1 MRVKT
6 YRAPTLAEALAEVK
20 ADMGSDAVIVQTRRL
35 RQGGI
40 LGMLATEIVEV
51 TAAVDPTPTQ
61 SAKRSKAVAPSR
73 EQAVQEEKND
83 DAKLLAVHLELAS
96 MRKTLE
102 TAMASMQ
109 HGMPSKTDTTPQAPQ
124 AAVWQEW
131 ARRND
136 IEPMAA
142 EALFQGIPA
151 TNAAALERQ
160 YPLLRERIF
169 SVFQKSA
176 GIALRPG
183 YCKVVALV
191 GPTGVGKTTT
201 LAKLAANF
209 ALREKYRVALITA
222 DTYRIAAVEQLRTY
236 AELIGIPLEVIYTP
250 QELRNALVQH
260 QDKQLVL
267 VDTAGRSPANQPQMA
282 ELESLMAVDDSIE
295 KQLVL
300 SATTKFTECLDAVQ
314 RFKKANPQKYLF
326 TKIDE
331 ACNLGTLVSLLYHSP
346 KPLSYITTGQNVPD
360 DIELADPERL
370 TTLMLRGVK

>member
-1 MRVKT
+1 
-6 YRAPTLAEALAEVK
+6 
-20 ADMGSDAVIVQTRRL
+20 MGSDAVIVQTRRL

-51 TAAVDPTPTQ
+51 TAAVDPAPTQ

-73 EQAVQEEKND
+73 EQAVPEEKSD

-109 HGMPSKTDTTPQAPQ
+109 HGMTRKTETTLQSPQTTA
-124 AAVWQEW
+124 WQEW

-136 IEPMAA
+136 IEPIAA
-142 EALFQGIPA
+142 DALFQGIPA
-151 TNAAALERQ
+151 MDTAALERQ
-160 YPLLRERIF
+160 YPLLRDRIF
-169 SVFQKSA
+169 SVFQKSS

-201 LAKLAANF
+201 VAKLAANF

-236 AELIGIPLEVIYTP
+236 ADLIGIPLEVIYTP
-250 QELRNALVQH
+250 QELRNALHQH

-282 ELESLMAVDDSIE
+282 ELESLMAVDASIE

-331 ACNLGTLVSLLYHSP
+331 ACNLGTLVSLLYHAP

>member
-1 MRVKT
+1 
-6 YRAPTLAEALAEVK
+6 
-20 ADMGSDAVIVQTRRL
+20 MGSDAVIVQTRRL

-51 TAAVDPTPTQ
+51 TAAVDPAPTQ

-73 EQAVQEEKND
+73 EKAVPEEKSD

-102 TAMASMQ
+102 AAMASMQ
-109 HGMPSKTDTTPQAPQ
+109 NGMAQKTETSLQPAQPSA
-124 AAVWQEW
+124 WQEW

-136 IEPMAA
+136 IDPMAA
-142 EALFQGIPA
+142 DALFQGIPA
-151 TNAAALERQ
+151 MDTSALDRQ
-160 YPLLRERIF
+160 YPLLRDRIF

-176 GIALRPG
+176 GIAIRPG

-201 LAKLAANF
+201 VAKLAANF

-236 AELIGIPLEVIYTP
+236 AELIGIPLEVVYTP
-250 QELRNALVQH
+250 QELRNALHQH
-260 QDKQLVL
+260 QDKQLIL

-331 ACNLGTLVSLLYHSP
+331 ACNLGTLVSLLYHAP

>member
-6 YRAPTLAEALAEVK
+6 FRAPTLAEALAEVK
-20 ADMGSDAVIVQTRRL
+20 ADMGRDAVIVQTRRL

-51 TAAVDPTPTQ
+51 TAAIDPTPAQ
-61 SAKRSKAVAPSR
+61 SAKPSR
-73 EQAVQEEKND
+73 AATPVREPANKEENIE

-96 MRKTLE
+96 LRKTLE

-109 HGMPSKTDTTPQAPQ
+109 QGMPRTNGALPQESKSTG
-124 AAVWQEW
+124 WQEW

-136 IEPMAA
+136 IEPAAA
-142 EALFQGIPA
+142 ETLFQGIPA
-151 TNAAALERQ
+151 ADSANLERQ

-169 SVFQKSA
+169 SVFNKSA

-201 LAKLAANF
+201 VAKLAANF

-250 QELRNALVQH
+250 MELRNALVQH

-267 VDTAGRSPANQPQMA
+267 IDTAGRSPANQPQMA
-282 ELESLMAVDDSIE
+282 ELESLMAFDDSIE

-300 SATTKFTECLDAVQ
+300 SATTKFAECLDAVQ
-314 RFKKANPQKYLF
+314 RFRETKPQKYLF
-326 TKIDE
+326 TKLDE
-331 ACNLGTLVSLLYHSP
+331 ACNLGTLFSLLYHAP

>member
-6 YRAPTLAEALAEVK
+6 FRAPTLAEALAEVK
-20 ADMGSDAVIVQTRRL
+20 ADMGRDAVIVQTRRL

-51 TAAVDPTPTQ
+51 TAAIDPTPAQ
-61 SAKRSKAVAPSR
+61 SAKPSR
-73 EQAVQEEKND
+73 AATPVREPANKEENIE

-96 MRKTLE
+96 LRKTLE

-109 HGMPSKTDTTPQAPQ
+109 QGMPRTNGSLPQEPKSNA
-124 AAVWQEW
+124 WQEW

-136 IEPMAA
+136 IEPAAA

-151 TNAAALERQ
+151 ADSANLERQ

-169 SVFQKSA
+169 SVFNKSA

-201 LAKLAANF
+201 VAKLAANF

-250 QELRNALVQH
+250 MELRNALVQH

-267 VDTAGRSPANQPQMA
+267 IDTAGRSPANQPQMA
-282 ELESLMAVDDSIE
+282 ELESLMAFDDSIE

-300 SATTKFTECLDAVQ
+300 SATTKFAECLDAVQ
-314 RFKKANPQKYLF
+314 RFRETKPQKYLF
-326 TKIDE
+326 TKLDE
-331 ACNLGTLVSLLYHSP
+331 ACNLGTLFSLLYHAP

>member
-1 MRVKT
+1 
-6 YRAPTLAEALAEVK
+6 
-20 ADMGSDAVIVQTRRL
+20 MGSDAVIVQTRRL

-51 TAAVDPTPTQ
+51 TAAVDPAPTQ
-61 SAKRSKAVAPSR
+61 PAKRSKVVAPPR
-73 EQAVQEEKND
+73 EQAVPEEKND

-109 HGMPSKTDTTPQAPQ
+109 HGMAQKTEASLQPTQPTA
-124 AAVWQEW
+124 WQEW

-136 IEPMAA
+136 IEPIAA
-142 EALFQGIPA
+142 DALFQGIPA
-151 TNAAALERQ
+151 MDTAALERQ
-160 YPLLRERIF
+160 YPLLRDRIF
-169 SVFQKSA
+169 SVFQKSS

-201 LAKLAANF
+201 VAKLAANF

-236 AELIGIPLEVIYTP
+236 ADLIGIPLEVIYTP
-250 QELRNALVQH
+250 QELRNALHQH

-282 ELESLMAVDDSIE
+282 ELESLMAVDASIE

-331 ACNLGTLVSLLYHSP
+331 ACNLGTLVSLLYHAP